1 MKDYSRIWGGFVG
14 TMLTLGQA
22 AWSQSVT
29 TLPSDFI
36 ALRDVAP
43 SIVQEMRYAGNHNF
57 LGRPVAGY
65 QAAECL
71 LTRPAAE
78 ALGRVQEALHPFGL
92 SLKVYDCYR
101 PQRAVDDFV
110 RWGKDLND
118 TAMKAEFYP
127 RVSKA
132 AVFERGYVA
141 ERSGHSRGSTVDLTL
156 IPLPVPEQEAYQPG
170 DPLKDC
176 ALQQAERF
184 GDNSLEMGTGYDC
197 FDPLAHTL
205 APGASATARA
215 HRALL
220 VTLMNRDGFD
230 NLPQEWWHY
239 TLRQEPYPDTY
250 WDAPVTKL
258 STQD

>member
-1 MKDYSRIWGGFVG
+1 MKNSNRIWGGFLWAV
-14 TMLTLGQA
+14 LTLGQL
-22 AWSQSVT
+22 AWSQTVT

-36 ALRDVAP
+36 ALRAVAP
-43 SIVQEMRYAGNHNF
+43 TIVQEIRYAGSHNF

-78 ALGRVQEALHPFGL
+78 ALGRVQEALRPFGL

-110 RWGKDLND
+110 QWGQDLND
-118 TAMKAEFYP
+118 TTMKAEFYP

-132 AVFERGYVA
+132 EVFERGYVA

-156 IPLPVPEQEAYQPG
+156 IPLPAPGKETYQPG

-176 ALQQAERF
+176 ALPQAERF

-205 APGASATARA
+205 ASGVSATARA

-220 VTLMNRDGFD
+220 VTLMDRYGFG
-230 NLPQEWWHY
+230 NLPEEWWHY
-239 TLRQEPYPDTY
+239 TLKQEPYPDTY
-250 WDAPVTKL
+250 WDAPVTQL
-258 STQD
+258 QTQD